1 MASIPSSDRSRRSK
15 TSTSHAKRKSTAI
28 DMTAMVDVAFLL
40 LTFFVLTSTLGSS
53 SVMELAMP
61 PKAEGPI
68 ETHLPVLEH
77 KVMTLIL
84 NEDSQV
90 DYYLGI
96 SDPIRGEASF
106 NPSQENSLRKLIQ
119 GHLKGD
125 GAFPPCPHGSKEVSK
140 CWDPM
145 FVVKPKAAS
154 TYKNLVD
161 VLDEFA
167 ICGARKYA
175 IDQYSIQDSLILAG
189 K

>member
-1 MASIPSSDRSRRSK
+1 MAYIQSSDRPKRSK
-15 TSTSHAKRKSTAI
+15 SPKSHIKRKSTAI

-53 SVMELAMP
+53 SVMELVMP
-61 PKAEGPI
+61 PKTGDLDP
-68 ETHLPVLEH
+68 HLPVLEH

-84 NEDSQV
+84 TEDDQV

-96 SDPIRGEASF
+96 SNPIVGVASF
-106 NPSQENSLRKLIQ
+106 DSHQENSLRKLVQ
-119 GHLKGD
+119 GHLEGD
-125 GAFPPCPHGSKEVSK
+125 GVLLPCPSGAKQRLH

-145 FVVKPKAAS
+145 FVIKPMEAS
-154 TYKNLVD
+154 SYKNLVD

-175 IDQYSIQDSLILAG
+175 IDQYSVQDSLVMARN
-189 K
+189 